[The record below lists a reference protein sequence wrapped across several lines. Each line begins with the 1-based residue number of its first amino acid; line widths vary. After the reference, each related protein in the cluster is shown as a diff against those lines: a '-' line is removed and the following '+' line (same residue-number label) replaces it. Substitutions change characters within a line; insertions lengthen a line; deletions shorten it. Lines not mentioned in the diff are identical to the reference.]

1 MKRLMKVPLLV
12 VVLFLLFTS
21 GCLGVYSYL
30 QPKMDP
36 NECWIST
43 DPSIYFVGWDE
54 ENQGQTGEVVLSDGS
69 RIPIVVCFE
78 YGPGVDI
85 SRPAAPGELIVPI
98 IHGRCE
104 FSRDEVVV
112 TVTMDNEN
120 WLNGAETITFVR
132 QDRETAV
139 LP

>member
-1 MKRLMKVPLLV
+1 MKALLLV
-12 VVLFLLFTS
+12 VVLFLLLTS
-21 GCLGVYSYL
+21 GCLGPL
-30 QPKMDP
+30 WPQPKADP

-43 DPSIYFVGWDE
+43 DPPIYFVGWDE

-85 SRPAAPGELIVPI
+85 SRPATPGELIVPI

-104 FSRDEVVV
+104 FSRDKVVV
-112 TVTMDNEN
+112 TVTMDNKN

>member
-1 MKRLMKVPLLV
+1 MKRWMKAPLLV
-12 VVLFLLFTS
+12 AVLFLLFTS
-21 GCLGVYSYL
+21 GCLGPL
-30 QPKMDP
+30 WPTPKADP

-43 DPSIYFVGWDE
+43 DPPIYFVGWDE
-54 ENQGQTGEVVLSDGS
+54 EYHGQTGEIVLSDGS
-69 RIPIVVCFE
+69 RIPIVVSFE

-85 SRPAAPGELIVPI
+85 SRPTAPGELIVPI
-98 IHGRCE
+98 IHGRYEC
-104 FSRDEVVV
+104 SRDEVVV

-120 WLNGAETITFVR
+120 WLDGAETITFVR

>member
-1 MKRLMKVPLLV
+1 MKRLMKALLLLI
-12 VVLFLLFTS
+12 VLFLLLAS
-21 GCLGVYSYL
+21 GCRGVSSYL

-43 DPSIYFVGWDE
+43 DPPIYFVGWDE
-54 ENQGQTGEVVLSDGS
+54 EYHGHTGEIVLSDGS
-69 RIPIVVCFE
+69 RIPIVMGFDFGV
-78 YGPGVDI
+78 GVDI
-85 SRPAAPGELIVPI
+85 SRPAAPGEPEIPI
-98 IHGRCE
+98 IHGSCE
-104 FSRDEVVV
+104 FSRDKVVV